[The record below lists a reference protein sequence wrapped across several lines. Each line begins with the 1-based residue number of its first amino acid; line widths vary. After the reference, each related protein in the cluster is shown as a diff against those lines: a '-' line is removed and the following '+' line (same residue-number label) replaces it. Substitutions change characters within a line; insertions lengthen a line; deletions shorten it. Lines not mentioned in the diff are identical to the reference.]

1 MKCKIKLAKL
11 VLRSPFFLYTMF
23 LPSFFV
29 QAIDACVCAVCDT
42 HIFPDVYKLMST
54 RWNSHISN
62 FRQNVFQVKLRN
74 TYMYILYENLSTT
87 INIIELFNEVTVYAN
102 WNAIKFDWKLAK
114 CKKKRQTKPFLMNV
128 TTYESICYVLKMTIS
143 NV

>member
-1 MKCKIKLAKL
+1 MQNKACKTSFAFPLL
-11 VLRSPFFLYTMF
+11 FVYNVSPFFFCSSYWCML
-23 LPSFFV
+23 
-29 QAIDACVCAVCDT
+29 CVWCDT
-42 HIFPDVYKLMST
+42 HIFPDVYKLIST